1 MNRACQ
7 PPLGSVVGV
16 SVTERYIGVG
26 VGGGGDRYV
35 LCLKKMCFTR
45 LGVVIRLVV
54 VFAMP
59 KECRLYHTSV
69 KSVLT
74 REKSANFVKNICIG
88 GGGLSENES
97 SFKVVCVNKLAL
109 RSETRGRGLKK

>member
-1 MNRACQ
+1 
-7 PPLGSVVGV
+7 
-16 SVTERYIGVG
+16 
-26 VGGGGDRYV
+26 
-35 LCLKKMCFTR
+35 MCFTR

-74 REKSANFVKNICIG
+74 REKSANFVKNICVG
-88 GGGLSENES
+88 GGCLSENES
-97 SFKVVCVNKLAL
+97 SFKVVCVHKLAL